1 MSQLFSS
8 QISLKFDEMRRAE
21 KNGWKG
27 KTDAEKQEKY
37 VEATAVTME
46 PGKSSVTFYLLVIV
60 MMLATR
66 FRELI
71 DTVFGIHTTSE

>member
-1 MSQLFSS
+1 MSPLFSS

-46 PGKSSVTFYLLVIV
+46 PGKSFVTFYLFVILRYSHDV
-60 MMLATR
+60 
-66 FRELI
+66 
-71 DTVFGIHTTSE
+71 

>member
-46 PGKSSVTFYLLVIV
+46 PGKSAVSLELFVIV
-60 MMLATR
+60 ILR
-66 FRELI
+66 NSHEVCKI
-71 DTVFGIHTTSE
+71 DQEVS

>member
-1 MSQLFSS
+1 MSRLFSS

-46 PGKSSVTFYLLVIV
+46 PGKSSVIFCLFVCHLEILT
-60 MMLATR
+60 
-66 FRELI
+66 
-71 DTVFGIHTTSE
+71 

>member
-1 MSQLFSS
+1 MKHFLQINMSHLFSS

-46 PGKSSVTFYLLVIV
+46 PGKSSVIFYFSVV
-60 MMLATR
+60 
-66 FRELI
+66 
-71 DTVFGIHTTSE
+71 